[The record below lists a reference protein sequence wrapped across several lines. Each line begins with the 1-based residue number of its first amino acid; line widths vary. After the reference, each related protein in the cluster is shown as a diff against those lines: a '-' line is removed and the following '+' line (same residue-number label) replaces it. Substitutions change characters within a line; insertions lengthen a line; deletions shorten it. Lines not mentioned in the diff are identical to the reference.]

1 MLKANY
7 EIGTIQMYGE
17 IGAYIEEG
25 ISDRDI
31 IDILGQMDGQD
42 ITISLK
48 SEGGDVFE
56 GLSIYNQ
63 LAHYQ
68 GNVTIVVDAIAASIA
83 SVIAMA
89 ADDIAIHEN
98 SMLMIHNPWTAAIG
112 DAKEFRGVADLLDLI
127 AADIAGIYA
136 RRSGK
141 DVQTYLDVMET
152 DTYYSAQDALD
163 AGLVDRIIEAGN
175 YKKKKKMAVASAKP
189 VVFAAAF
196 PRRNQCEQRI
206 RLTSKR

>member
-1 MLKANY
+1 MLKSNY
-7 EIGTIQMYGE
+7 ETGTIQMYGE
-17 IGAYIEEG
+17 IGSYIEEG
-25 ISDRDI
+25 ISDRDL

-48 SEGGDVFE
+48 SDGGDVFE

-68 GNVTIVVDAIAASIA
+68 GNVTIVVDALAASIA

-98 SMLMIHNPWTAAIG
+98 SMLMIHNPWTVALG
-112 DAKEFRGVADLLDLI
+112 DAKEFRGVADLLDRV
-127 AADIAGIYA
+127 AADIAGIYS
-136 RRSGK
+136 RRSGRN
-141 DVQTYLDVMET
+141 DQHFLEVMES
-152 DTYYSAQDALD
+152 DTYYSAQEALES
-163 AGLVDRIIEAGN
+163 GLVDRIIEVGGKSKGSNIA
-175 YKKKKKMAVASAKP
+175 AAHSKP
-189 VVFAAAF
+189 VVSAAAF
-196 PRRNQCEQRI
+196 PRRNHCERRI

>member
-1 MLKANY
+1 MLNPNY
-7 EIGTIQMYGE
+7 ETGRIDMYGE
-17 IGAYIEEG
+17 IGSYIDQG
-25 ISDRDI
+25 ISDREI
-31 IDILGQMDGQD
+31 IDILSQMDGRD

-112 DAKEFRGVADLLDLI
+112 DAK
-127 AADIAGIYA
+127 AGIYA
-136 RRSGK
+136 RRSGQ
-141 DVQTYLDVMET
+141 DEQIFLDVMET
-152 DTYYSAQDALD
+152 DTYYSAQEALNF
-163 AGLVDRIIEAGN
+163 GLVDRIIEPEN
-175 YKKKKKMAVASAKP
+175 
-189 VVFAAAF
+189 
-196 PRRNQCEQRI
+196 
-206 RLTSKR
+206 

>member
-1 MLKANY
+1 MLKSNY
-7 EIGTIQMYGE
+7 ETGKIDMYGE
-17 IGAYIEEG
+17 IGSYIEEG

-31 IDILGQMDGQD
+31 IDILGQMDGKD

-68 GNVTIVVDAIAASIA
+68 GNVTIVVDALAASIA

-98 SMLMIHNPWTAAIG
+98 SMLMIHNPWTVAIG
-112 DAKEFRGVADLLDLI
+112 DAKEFRGVADLLDRV
-127 AADIAGIYA
+127 AADIAAIYA
-136 RRSGK
+136 RRSGQDDK
-141 DVQTYLDVMET
+141 LFLDVMET
-152 DTYYSAQDALD
+152 DTYYSAQEALD
-163 AGLVDRIIEAGN
+163 VGLVDRIIAPEN
-175 YKKKKKMAVASAKP
+175 YKKKKKMSAAAAKP
-189 VVFAAAF
+189 IVSAAAF
-196 PRRNQCEQRI
+196 PRRNQCERRI

>member
-1 MLKANY
+1 MLKSNY

-17 IGAYIEEG
+17 IGSYIEDG
-25 ISDRDI
+25 ISDRDL

-48 SEGGDVFE
+48 SDGGDVFE

-68 GNVTIVVDAIAASIA
+68 GKVTIVVDALAASIA

-98 SMLMIHNPWTAAIG
+98 SMLMIHNPWTVALG
-112 DAKEFRGVADLLDLI
+112 DAKEFRGVADLLDRV
-127 AADIAGIYA
+127 AADIAGIYS
-136 RRSGK
+136 RRSGRN
-141 DVQTYLDVMET
+141 DQHFLEVMES
-152 DTYYSAQDALD
+152 DTYYSAQEALES
-163 AGLVDRIIEAGN
+163 GLVDRIIEVGGKSKGSNIADAHSK
-175 YKKKKKMAVASAKP
+175 Y
-189 VVFAAAF
+189 VVSAAAF
-196 PRRNQCEQRI
+196 PRRNHCERRI

>member
-1 MLKANY
+1 MLNPNY
-7 EIGTIQMYGE
+7 ETGRIDMYGE
-17 IGAYIEEG
+17 IGSYIDQG
-25 ISDRDI
+25 ISDREI
-31 IDILGQMDGQD
+31 IDILSQMDGRD

-112 DAKEFRGVADLLDLI
+112 DAKEFRGVADLLDLV

-136 RRSGK
+136 RRSGQ
-141 DVQTYLDVMET
+141 DEQIFLDVMET
-152 DTYYSAQDALD
+152 DTYYSAQEALNF
-163 AGLVDRIIEAGN
+163 GLVDRIIEPEN
-175 YKKKKKMAVASAKP
+175 YKKKKKMPAASAKP
-189 VVFAAAF
+189 VVSAAAF